1 MTPKIAR
8 GSRRIRSYAVRTVT
22 VTVTVTISA
31 TAYVD
36 AASLIAAAVARG
48 GDFGYVPAMA
58 GPDVL
63 VWLDMEM
70 TGLDPQKERIIEAA
84 MILTDGQ
91 LAEIATGPELV
102 IHQSDEI
109 LAAMDDWNKSH
120 HGASGLVERVRAST
134 ISEADAEAQMVAFIN
149 AHVPAK
155 ERPVLAGNSI
165 HQDRRFVRRYMPVL
179 ERRLHYRMVDVSTVK
194 ELARRWYP
202 QIVGKQPAKKET
214 HRALDDIRESID
226 ELRFY
231 KQHVFTPAGTIAS

>member
-1 MTPKIAR
+1 
-8 GSRRIRSYAVRTVT
+8 
-22 VTVTVTISA
+22 
-31 TAYVD
+31 
-36 AASLIAAAVARG
+36 
-48 GDFGYVPAMA
+48 MA

-70 TGLDPQKERIIEAA
+70 TGLDPDKERIIEVA

-91 LAEIATGPELV
+91 LGEIATGPELV
-102 IHQSDEI
+102 IHQSDEV

-149 AHVPAK
+149 AHVPQK
-155 ERPVLAGNSI
+155 DRPVLAGTSI

-179 ERRLHYRMVDVSTVK
+179 EKRLHYRLVDVSTVK

-202 QIVGKQPAKKET
+202 QVVAKQPAKKET

-231 KQHVFTPAGTIAS
+231 KQHVFTPGPAVQ

>member
-1 MTPKIAR
+1 
-8 GSRRIRSYAVRTVT
+8 
-22 VTVTVTISA
+22 
-31 TAYVD
+31 
-36 AASLIAAAVARG
+36 
-48 GDFGYVPAMA
+48 MA

-70 TGLDPQKERIIEAA
+70 TGLDPERERVIEVA

-91 LAEIATGPELV
+91 LGEIATGPELV
-102 IHQSDEI
+102 IHQPDEI

-120 HGASGLVERVRAST
+120 HGASGLTDRVRAST
-134 ISEADAEAQMVAFIN
+134 IDEAAAQAQLVAFID

-165 HQDRRFVRRYMPVL
+165 HQDRRFVRRYMPAL
-179 ERRLHYRMVDVSTVK
+179 DRRLHYRMVDVSTVK

-202 QIVGKQPAKKET
+202 AIVAKQPAKKET

-231 KQHVFTPAGTIAS
+231 KQHVFAPLPTSSQG